1 MNEVTGKWK
10 REVGYLRP
18 AIYFA
23 LTKKKIID
31 ETLNREIKKPKEMLS
46 YFKLSNAPK
55 DNSKKVSYPVGIY
68 LLNVNNRNT
77 RTRCE
82 ICSKL
87 TIKTPWALFWCLYC

>member
-1 MNEVTGKWK
+1 MNKVTGKCK
-10 REVGYLRP
+10 REVDYLRP

-46 YFKLSNAPK
+46 YFKLLNAPK

-68 LLNVNNRNT
+68 LLTVNR
-77 RTRCE
+77 RCSGVFMVNFE
-82 ICSKL
+82 HISHLALVFLLL
-87 TIKTPWALFWCLYC
+87 TLNM